1 MFGVKTENTRE
12 TGSTIRCMDMGKFNG
27 LMVESMKDSTKMT
40 KNTDKAHFIGL
51 MEENT

>member
-12 TGSTIRCMDMGKFNG
+12 TGSTIRCMVMGKFSG

-40 KNTDKAHFIGL
+40 KNMDKAHFIGQ
-51 MEENT
+51 MEGNT